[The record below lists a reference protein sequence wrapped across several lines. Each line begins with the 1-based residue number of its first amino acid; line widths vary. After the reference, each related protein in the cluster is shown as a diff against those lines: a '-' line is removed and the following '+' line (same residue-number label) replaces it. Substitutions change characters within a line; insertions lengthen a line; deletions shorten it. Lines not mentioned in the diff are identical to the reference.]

1 MEINDVNPWTALG
14 LEEPE
19 TEQTGGEP
27 ESGNEPEVAE
37 PAGAGGNE
45 PEVAEPDT
53 DDDMDEDLDP
63 EEPEEKPEPEQK
75 KQPMSKEER
84 AANAKRRRQKEID
97 DAVAAAVE
105 KALAE
110 ERKKQ
115 KTREEAFFKAAKMK
129 NAHNGNSDI
138 LSLEDGEAW
147 AAADK
152 LAKANANLKAGRLTA
167 EDLQALVE
175 DSPVFKAMQQ
185 KQLQQ
190 DQAAQEQNRQQHQKT
205 VELELAEI
213 RKMNPKIKGLS
224 DIVQMET
231 GKEFARLVSPPHNLS
246 YLDAYR
252 LANHEQLMQQAQQVA
267 AAGARVAA
275 GGKDHLKKTQ
285 SRGQGA
291 LEVPAD
297 VKENYRALMPGMTD
311 EEIQKEYN
319 RFMKGK

>member
-19 TEQTGGEP
+19 AEPTDGAP

-53 DDDMDEDLDP
+53 DDDMDDDLDP

-97 DAVAAAVE
+97 DAVSAAVS

-110 ERKKQ
+110 ERKQQ
-115 KTREEAFFKAAKMK
+115 KAREEAFFKAAKMK

-152 LAKANANLKAGRLTA
+152 LAKANANLKAGKLTA

-175 DSPVFKAMQQ
+175 DSPAFKNMQQ

-190 DQAAQEQNRQQHQKT
+190 DQATQEQNRQQHQKT

-213 RKMNPKIKGLS
+213 RKLNPKINGLA
-224 DIVQMET
+224 DILAMDT
-231 GKEFARLVSPPHNLS
+231 GKQWASYVQKNGMS

-252 LANHEQLMQQAQQVA
+252 LANHEQLMKQAQQVA
-267 AAGARVAA
+267 ATGARVAS
-275 GGKDHLKKTQ
+275 GGKDHLTKTK

-297 VKENYRALMPGMTD
+297 VKANYRALMPGMTD
-311 EEIQKEYN
+311 EEIQREYN
-319 RFMKGK
+319 QFMKNK